1 LKIVNQPNESEK
13 LELLKCVFPAT
24 AIRGVSSRY
33 SNIWLEK
40 YPWLHYSETDDGV
53 FCIWCMLFEGS
64 DNLFVKASVRDW
76 GNLGKYIKR
85 HENSA
90 DHLHCKDK
98 SENFIAIACI
108 AEGTK
113 HDFVSM
119 LSSAF
124 AGKIER
130 NHKILKSILK
140 VIVLCGR
147 QNIALRKKAILWL
160 LLNLGQKPMW
170 F

>member
-1 LKIVNQPNESEK
+1 LTN
-13 LELLKCVFPAT
+13 
-24 AIRGVSSRY
+24 G
-33 SNIWLEK
+33 
-40 YPWLHYSETDDGV
+40 
-53 FCIWCMLFEGS
+53 
-64 DNLFVKASVRDW
+64 
-76 GNLGKYIKR
+76 
-85 HENSA
+85 
-90 DHLHCKDK
+90 KDK

-130 NHKILKSILK
+130 NREILKSILK
-140 VIVLCGR
+140 VIFRCGR

-160 LLNLGQKPMW
+160 LLILGQKPITAYTKYKTHHHQ
-170 F
+170 FQNNAAKGIFLTRYY